1 LFADFLFIAI
11 FAPCI
16 VGVHVFMPF
25 IVIARNKTPEKMK
38 KIILATLAVALWL
51 SLPSCVA
58 KKKFTELQAGNE
70 KMKMAYEE
78 TKRRLDECLSQ
89 SSDYQQSLRRTEVEI
104 GAKNG
109 EITSKN
115 RMIQQLEAQIENLQ
129 GTNAALLDRM
139 ADLSIVNK
147 EGAESIKRSL
157 ESINN
162 QTKYIQELTSSIQ
175 LKDSL
180 NLALVMNLK
189 RSLSDLNDQDIQVEV
204 RGGVVYVSI
213 ADRLLFRSGSSEISS
228 RADEILGKVAK
239 VVNDHKDLEVMV
251 EGHTDNVPISTSCVA
266 DNWDLSV
273 RRATAVVRVLQNK
286 HGVAPERITAAG
298 RSEFIPKTPNSTAE
312 GRSINRRTEIVL
324 TPRLDQFF
332 KLLESPP
339 AKK

>member
-1 LFADFLFIAI
+1 MMAL
-11 FAPCI
+11 
-16 VGVHVFMPF
+16 
-25 IVIARNKTPEKMK
+25 
-38 KIILATLAVALWL
+38 TLGL
-51 SLPSCVA
+51 SLSSCVA
-58 KKKFTELQAGNE
+58 KKKFTELQGSNE
-70 KMKMAYEE
+70 KMRLAYEE
-78 TKRRLDECLSQ
+78 TKKRLDECLSQ
-89 SSDYQQSLRRTEVEI
+89 SNDYQQSLRRTEVEI

-147 EGAESIKRSL
+147 EGAESIKKSL
-157 ESINN
+157 ESINA
-162 QTKYIQELTSSIQ
+162 QTRYIQELTSSIQ

-213 ADRLLFRSGSSEISS
+213 ADRLLFRSGSSEIGS
-228 RADEILGKVAK
+228 RAEEILGKVAK

-251 EGHTDNVPISTSCVA
+251 EGHTDNVPMNGSCVS

-286 HGVAPERITAAG
+286 YSVAPERLTAAG
-298 RSEFIPKTPNSTAE
+298 RSEYMPKTQNSSAE

-339 AKK
+339 SRN

>member
-1 LFADFLFIAI
+1 MF
-11 FAPCI
+11 
-16 VGVHVFMPF
+16 
-25 IVIARNKTPEKMK
+25 K
-38 KIILATLAVALWL
+38 KIFLGMMVLALGL
-51 SLPSCVA
+51 SLSSCVA
-58 KKKFTELQAGNE
+58 KKKFTELQGSNE
-70 KMKMAYEE
+70 KMRLAYEE
-78 TKRRLDECLSQ
+78 TKKRLDECLSQ
-89 SSDYQQSLRRTEVEI
+89 SNDYQQSLRRSDVEL

-157 ESINN
+157 ESINA
-162 QTKYIQELTSSIQ
+162 QTRYIQELTSSIQ

-213 ADRLLFRSGSSEISS
+213 ADRLLFRSGSSEIGS
-228 RADEILGKVAK
+228 RAEEILGKVAK

-251 EGHTDNVPISTSCVA
+251 EGHTDNVPMNGSCVS

-286 HGVAPERITAAG
+286 YSIAPERLTAAG
-298 RSEFIPKTPNSTAE
+298 RSEYMPKTQNSSAE

-339 AKK
+339 SRN

>member
-1 LFADFLFIAI
+1 MMAL
-11 FAPCI
+11 
-16 VGVHVFMPF
+16 
-25 IVIARNKTPEKMK
+25 
-38 KIILATLAVALWL
+38 TLGL
-51 SLPSCVA
+51 SLSSCVA
-58 KKKFTELQAGNE
+58 KKKFTELQGSNE
-70 KMKMAYEE
+70 KMRLAYEE
-78 TKRRLDECLSQ
+78 TKKRLDECLSQ
-89 SSDYQQSLRRTEVEI
+89 SNDYQQSLRRSDVEL

-157 ESINN
+157 ESINA
-162 QTKYIQELTSSIQ
+162 QTRYIQELTSSIQ

-213 ADRLLFRSGSSEISS
+213 ADRLLFRSGSSEIGS
-228 RADEILGKVAK
+228 RAEEILGKVAK

-251 EGHTDNVPISTSCVA
+251 EGHTDNVPMNGSCVS

-286 HGVAPERITAAG
+286 YSIAPERLTAAG
-298 RSEFIPKTPNSTAE
+298 RSEYMPKTQNSSAE

-339 AKK
+339 SRN

>member
-1 LFADFLFIAI
+1 
-11 FAPCI
+11 
-16 VGVHVFMPF
+16 
-25 IVIARNKTPEKMK
+25 
-38 KIILATLAVALWL
+38 
-51 SLPSCVA
+51 
-58 KKKFTELQAGNE
+58 
-70 KMKMAYEE
+70 
-78 TKRRLDECLSQ
+78 
-89 SSDYQQSLRRTEVEI
+89 
-104 GAKNG
+104 
-109 EITSKN
+109 
-115 RMIQQLEAQIENLQ
+115 MIQQLEAQIENLQ

-157 ESINN
+157 ESINA

-213 ADRLLFRSGSSEISS
+213 ADRLLFRSGSSEISP

-239 VVNDHKDLEVMV
+239 VVNDHKDLDVMV

-273 RRATAVVRVLQNK
+273 KRATAVVRVLQNK
-286 HGVAPERITAAG
+286 HSVAPERITAAG
-298 RSEFIPKTPNSTAE
+298 RSEYIPKTPNSTAD